1 MLFQACALVVSL
13 VLIAFL
19 IYKGLSPIYSVVIGC
34 SLMIWTNG
42 MSYVDTFREAL
53 SLWGSVLM
61 PAVFV
66 TLFGAS
72 MGVLYSKAGAV
83 DSIATWLL
91 KPTERVKNEDVR
103 IVLSILL
110 FIVFRIILGLAGF
123 VNDAV
128 MVTMFAVGATIFQRV
143 DIDRRHLNAVLVIAG
158 TIGLVLPGAPTQTNV
173 MFSLY
178 LPDYSPTAYFV
189 PRLLLML
196 LYIALV
202 CAIMLRY
209 VKRDRAAGRHFEP
222 GNMMRSAISEKL
234 PPVWLCFLPI
244 LVVIVTYTFL
254 SIEAWVSI
262 TFGLLATIVCLY
274 RYIPQEEGKSR
285 FGSVIRCA
293 NDGVLLI
300 PLQFMLMV
308 LPTMV
313 MSMSPA
319 FQWGVDALSQNG
331 INPYLSF
338 ALLSVVLV
346 SFSGA
351 GAIPTICTVALSG
364 YIGQSMSM
372 YACVIIATWACT
384 VFDSL
389 PTNAAIVIQSE
400 LCDCPMKRAYPTIF
414 TTTIAATGV
423 ITILATLAAVLGV
436 FG

>member
-254 SIEAWVSI
+254 NIEAWVSI